1 MADLYD
7 IIGVPRGASQDEIK
21 KAFRKRAKD
30 YHPDRNPDDPKLAE
44 RFKELNAAYS
54 ILGDEKLRGRYDRG
68 EIDAQGQERA
78 PFRGF
83 RSGRRTGPGAG
94 AGQGAGGFRFEFG
107 PEGPDDIFSEIFS
120 GLRGGRSGGG
130 RAGRARGRDVEY
142 KLSIG
147 FLEAARGG
155 TKPVTL
161 PSGRTL
167 NVRIPPGIGDGQQI
181 RLKGQGE
188 PGAGGGGAGDALIE
202 IAVEPHA
209 FFQRKGNDVHVEL
222 PVSLGEAVLGAKIAA
237 PTIDGMVNVTVPK
250 GSNTGTVLR
259 LRGKG
264 IPGHGERPAGDLH
277 IRLRIV
283 LPDKP
288 DLALE
293 RFVREWPGAQD
304 DTLRTRFRIE

>member
-30 YHPDRNPDDPKLAE
+30 YHPDRNPGDPKLAE

-54 ILGDEKLRGRYDRG
+54 ILGDEKMRGRYDRG
-68 EIDAQGQERA
+68 EIDAQGQERS
-78 PFRGF
+78 PFRNHRG
-83 RSGRRTGPGAG
+83 GRRAG
-94 AGQGAGGFRFEFG
+94 AGPGGGGFRFDFG
-107 PEGPDDIFSEIFS
+107 PDGPEDIFSEIFS
-120 GLRGGRSGGG
+120 GFRGG
-130 RAGRARGRDVEY
+130 RAGAGRAARARGADVEY

-188 PGAGGGGAGDALIE
+188 AGIAGGAPGDALIE
-202 IAVEPHA
+202 IAVEPHP

-237 PTIDGMVNVTVPK
+237 PTIHGMVNVTVPK

-264 IPGHGERPAGDLH
+264 IPAHGERPEGDQYV
-277 IRLRIV
+277 RLKIV

-293 RFVREWPGAQD
+293 RFVRDWPGAQD
-304 DTLRTRFRIE
+304 ETLRSRFRIE